1 MNYEQLRADVRG
13 ALSVTECEVLGDW
26 AAATEATAAL
36 EVGHY
41 LGLSTC
47 VLLDSLPEACSL
59 VTIDHHN
66 GDDNCGAT
74 APSAFSANVSRF
86 VGDRGFLDMR
96 ADMREAL
103 AALIAPMNHFGF
115 IFYDADHTEQG
126 VRDFWDRARYLAADD
141 CTLIFDDADWGSQA
155 ILAELAAL
163 DGFVVVRD
171 RAFWRCE
178 TADKDNPD
186 TYTLEVM
193 RRRG

>member
-74 APSAFSANVSRF
+74 APSAFSANVQPFIRERRF
-86 VGDRGFLDMR
+86 VNLRL
-96 ADMREAL
+96 DMREAITSL
-103 AALIAPMNHFGF
+103 LGNEAFGF

-141 CTLIFDDADWGSQA
+141 CTLIFDDADWESQA

-178 TADKDNPD
+178 TADKANPD